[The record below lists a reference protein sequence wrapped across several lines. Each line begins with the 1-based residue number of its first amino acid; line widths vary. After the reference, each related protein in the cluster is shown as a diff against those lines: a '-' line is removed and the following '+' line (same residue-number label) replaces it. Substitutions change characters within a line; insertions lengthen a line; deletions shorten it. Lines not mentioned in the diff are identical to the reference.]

1 MKKIIEAAE
10 KRCQP
15 MFARIDEIALENT
28 AKVLDALQ
36 RHEVAARHFAPTTGY
51 GYDDIGRDTLEK
63 LFADL
68 FHADAA
74 IVRPQIASGTHALSM
89 CLFGLLR
96 PGDELLYASGGPYD
110 TLEDVIGQA
119 SALLKENGRFYM
131 VHRPFRLAEI
141 MVMMSRYRLEP
152 KRMKL
157 VYPFVDKEPNMV
169 LIEGLKGGRPR
180 ITVEKPLIVYEK
192 PGVYTSEI
200 YDIYGY

>member
-110 TLEDVIGQA
+110 TLEDVIGVRGCPEGSLREMGVSYA
-119 SALLKENGRFYM
+119 EVPLDADGRLDLPAIRAAM
-131 VHRPFRLAEI
+131 KPQTRVVAVQRRKAHA
-141 MVMMSRYRLEP
+141 MGHSEP
-152 KRMKL
+152 
-157 VYPFVDKEPNMV
+157 PA
-169 LIEGLKGGRPR
+169 GG
-180 ITVEKPLIVYEK
+180 EA
-192 PGVYTSEI
+192 G
-200 YDIYGY
+200 G

>member
-63 LFADL
+63 LFGGPVSCRRGHRPSADR
-68 FHADAA
+68 
-74 IVRPQIASGTHALSM
+74 VGTHALSM

-110 TLEDVIGQA
+110 TLEDVIGVRGLPA
-119 SALLKENGRFYM
+119 GIAARNGCELCRGA
-131 VHRPFRLAEI
+131 H
-141 MVMMSRYRLEP
+141 
-152 KRMKL
+152 
-157 VYPFVDKEPNMV
+157 
-169 LIEGLKGGRPR
+169 GRSTDCP
-180 ITVEKPLIVYEK
+180 
-192 PGVYTSEI
+192 
-200 YDIYGY
+200 

>member
-74 IVRPQIASGTHALSM
+74 IVRPRSHEA
-89 CLFGLLR
+89 
-96 PGDELLYASGGPYD
+96 
-110 TLEDVIGQA
+110 
-119 SALLKENGRFYM
+119 
-131 VHRPFRLAEI
+131 VHPR
-141 MVMMSRYRLEP
+141 
-152 KRMKL
+152 
-157 VYPFVDKEPNMV
+157 
-169 LIEGLKGGRPR
+169 GGRAAQ
-180 ITVEKPLIVYEK
+180 
-192 PGVYTSEI
+192 PGLFLAPQPHA
-200 YDIYGY
+200 

>member
-10 KRCQP
+10 KCCQP

-28 AKVLDALQ
+28 AKVLDTLQ

-110 TLEDVIGQA
+110 TLEDVIGVPA
-119 SALLKENGRFYM
+119 GIAARNGRELCRGAHGHGRTAGPCRHPRSHEA
-131 VHRPFRLAEI
+131 VHPR
-141 MVMMSRYRLEP
+141 
-152 KRMKL
+152 
-157 VYPFVDKEPNMV
+157 
-169 LIEGLKGGRPR
+169 GGRAAQPGLFLAPQPHAR
-180 ITVEKPLIVYEK
+180 GCRPLV
-192 PGVYTSEI
+192 GDAQTGFSRR
-200 YDIYGY
+200 GAHGG

>member
-89 CLFGLLR
+89 CLFGLR
-96 PGDELLYASGGPYD
+96 GCAMRRCSSCFMPPAAPM
-110 TLEDVIGQA
+110 T
-119 SALLKENGRFYM
+119 RW
-131 VHRPFRLAEI
+131 
-141 MVMMSRYRLEP
+141 
-152 KRMKL
+152 RM
-157 VYPFVDKEPNMV
+157 
-169 LIEGLKGGRPR
+169 
-180 ITVEKPLIVYEK
+180 
-192 PGVYTSEI
+192 
-200 YDIYGY
+200 

>member
-28 AKVLDALQ
+28 AKVLDAL
-36 RHEVAARHFAPTTGY
+36 AAPRGGGAPLRAHHGLRIRRY
-51 GYDDIGRDTLEK
+51 RRDTLEK

-96 PGDELLYASGGPYD
+96 PGDELL
-110 TLEDVIGQA
+110 
-119 SALLKENGRFYM
+119 
-131 VHRPFRLAEI
+131 
-141 MVMMSRYRLEP
+141 
-152 KRMKL
+152 
-157 VYPFVDKEPNMV
+157 
-169 LIEGLKGGRPR
+169 
-180 ITVEKPLIVYEK
+180 
-192 PGVYTSEI
+192 
-200 YDIYGY
+200 